1 MESSSWLARPK
12 ALPWSRC
19 TGNVSLPG
27 GFKIRTTYRCQEST
41 KTQALSG
48 TLQLSMISQWSHDNV
63 HDDDDGDDD
72 YDDHHTKALE
82 GLIVVAVHVAH
93 EEVEDGQVDQIKQS
107 TTLGTY
113 KIQLGVWFSR
123 LSGGVNGKGDRS
135 LPRFLFP
142 PFSPSRFLQESA
154 QLYLYHSCTAAPG
167 YKGERLEQHHS
178 SRRPFPTELF
188 CACGSCDAKGAAK
201 FSWKCFFIV
210 YIEF

>member
-48 TLQLSMISQWSHDNV
+48 TLQLSMISQWSHD
-63 HDDDDGDDD
+63 DDDGDDD

-93 EEVEDGQVDQIKQS
+93 EEVEDGQVDQVKQS

-113 KIQLGVWFSR
+113 KIQLGLRFYI
-123 LSGGVNGKGDRS
+123 LSGGANGKGDRS

-142 PFSPSRFLQESA
+142 PFTLLPVVQKKR
-154 QLYLYHSCTAAPG
+154 
-167 YKGERLEQHHS
+167 RLLVE
-178 SRRPFPTELF
+178 
-188 CACGSCDAKGAAK
+188 
-201 FSWKCFFIV
+201 
-210 YIEF
+210 